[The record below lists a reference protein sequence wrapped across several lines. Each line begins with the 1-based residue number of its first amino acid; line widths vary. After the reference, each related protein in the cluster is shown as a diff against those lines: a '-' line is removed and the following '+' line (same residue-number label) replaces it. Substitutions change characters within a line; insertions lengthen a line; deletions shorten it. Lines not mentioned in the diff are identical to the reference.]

1 MSKSTDNIYTAL
13 LQVQGAMVSIKKD
26 EQNPFFKSSY
36 VSLNAVREAIIPSL
50 TKNGLVLLQPTIVL
64 DGKQYVRTT
73 IVHAETKE
81 SIISDT
87 EVITKNAL
95 DAQLVGSG
103 ISYAR
108 RYGLMSILA
117 LAAEDDDGNAASG
130 KTSKAEITPA
140 PAVPPIAAGATSS
153 KKPTFVKKSNPAP
166 APTVVAAQEE
176 EEF

>member
-1 MSKSTDNIYTAL
+1 MSKSADNIYTAL
-13 LQVQGAMVSIKKD
+13 LQVQGAMVAIKKD

-73 IVHAETKE
+73 IVHADTKE
-81 SIISDT
+81 SITSDT
-87 EVITKNAL
+87 EVITKNAS

-130 KTSKAEITPA
+130 KTTKSESAQAPTVAPS
-140 PAVPPIAAGATSS
+140 PAVGATSN
-153 KKPTFVKKSNPAP
+153 KKPSFMKKSTSAP
-166 APTVVAAQEE
+166 APVAAAQQEE
-176 EEF
+176 EF